1 MYAQSTLSEYQR
13 EQLVDLF
20 EQGYGRMSAAS
31 KIKVGAKA
39 AERLYERWKLHGKLC
54 LMEKPTKTQYSY
66 ETKKE
71 VVDRYRAGET
81 AMELAAEFNLSSANL
96 VKNWGLA
103 WRKGGDEA
111 LMPKPKGRPKGSAS
125 KPPLSE
131 EEKLRLENKRLL
143 AKVAYLEKLRDL
155 RDQGHR

>member
-1 MYAQSTLSEYQR
+1 
-13 EQLVDLF
+13 
-20 EQGYGRMSAAS
+20 
-31 KIKVGAKA
+31 
-39 AERLYERWKLHGKLC
+39 
-54 LMEKPTKTQYSY
+54 MEKPTNGQYSF

-71 VVDRYRAGET
+71 VVDRFLAGET
-81 AMELAAEFNLSSANL
+81 AMELALEFHLSSKFL
-96 VKNWGLA
+96 VESWVRA
-103 WRKGGDEA
+103 WRRDGDEA
-111 LMPKPKGRPKGSAS
+111 LMPKPKGGPKGSAS